1 MDHNYK
7 VSDILLA
14 VSSLVDKTD
23 ILKKNIPVENHKN
36 LNNVKI
42 PPETDRIIS
51 QAEMVLNYNEE
62 EKPLILIDD

>member
-23 ILKKNIPVENHKN
+23 ILKKNTTVENHKN
-36 LNNVKI
+36 LKNVKI